1 MHDHHRLV
9 QRDVVETVS
18 SFGAVLE
25 QPVGDM
31 TQQHRDIDAAKDL
44 LEMLVRVRPDVHTP
58 ILARGCDS
66 VGPLQQGD
74 RGGR

>member
-1 MHDHHRLV
+1 
-9 QRDVVETVS
+9 
-18 SFGAVLE
+18 
-25 QPVGDM
+25 M